1 MHPRRSSSFAAL
13 TVAGLALILV
23 ACGSSSPTQPPAQ
36 TAAPGQSAP
45 PGQTAL
51 ASAAAA
57 GGGGG
62 LGQAVQL
69 NFDPCTLITQA
80 EAKTALGVDVNP
92 LSTDNGGGGAC
103 NYLGVG
109 SPSHLLASLPSSADC
124 NLLFLQVDSN
134 LFGDVQKRI
143 DGIGDGGMLVT
154 GEGNLQIAV
163 HHGCFELDGATADGP
178 LADSAMLDL
187 ARTAVARVP

>member
-1 MHPRRSSSFAAL
+1 MHPRRTSSFAAL
-13 TVAGLALILV
+13 AVAGLALILA
-23 ACGSSSPTQPPAQ
+23 ACGSSSPAPAQ
-36 TAAPGQSAP
+36 TAGPGQSTA
-45 PGQTAL
+45 PGQTAP
-51 ASAAAA
+51 ASAAAV
-57 GGGGG
+57 GGGG

-124 NLLFLQVDSN
+124 NLLFLQIDSN
-134 LFGDVQKRI
+134 LFGDVQKRV
-143 DGIGDGGMLVT
+143 DGIGDGGMIVT
-154 GEGNLQIAV
+154 GEGNLQIAI

-187 ARTAVARVP
+187 ARTAASRVP

>member
-1 MHPRRSSSFAAL
+1 MHPRRSSPFAAL
-13 TVAGLALILV
+13 AVATLALILA
-23 ACGSSSPTQPPAQ
+23 ACGSSSATQPPAQ
-36 TAAPGQSAP
+36 PQAPGQSATP
-45 PGQTAL
+45 AQTAPE
-51 ASAAAA
+51 SAAA
-57 GGGGG
+57 GGGAG

-69 NFDPCTLITQA
+69 SFDPCTLITQT

-124 NLLFLQVDSN
+124 NLLFLQIDSN

-163 HHGCFELDGATADGP
+163 HHGCFEIDAATADGP
-178 LADSAMLDL
+178 LPDATMLDL